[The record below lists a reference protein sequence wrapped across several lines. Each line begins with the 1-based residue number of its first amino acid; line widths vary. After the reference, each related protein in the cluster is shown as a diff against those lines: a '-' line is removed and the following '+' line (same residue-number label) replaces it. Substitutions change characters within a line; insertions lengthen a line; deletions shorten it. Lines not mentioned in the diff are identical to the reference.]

1 MGLKNAIVGHDAL
14 ASLPLTIIVP
24 ITSWDDKYAQAD
36 WHVKLGASPENGL
49 KQPFSADTFQV
60 RSISRMRLVKQLG
73 NLGEADMAAI
83 GEGLKI
89 SLALE

>member
-1 MGLKNAIVGHDAL
+1 MGLKNVIVGHDAL

-24 ITSWDDKYAQAD
+24 ITRWDDKYAQAD
-36 WHVKLGASPENGL
+36 WHVKLEVSPGNGMD
-49 KQPFSADTFQV
+49 KPSSADTFQV

-89 SLALE
+89 SLALD